1 MRAVERS
8 TRPRREAAGDV
19 KSPGNVLLIDDH
31 PVVLSGF
38 RRVVED
44 LADDLGIGQIHE
56 ATDIVS
62 GYRSFHKL
70 RPNLVV
76 SDLSFQDRDLS
87 GLSLIRRMRALEP
100 DVRILA
106 FSMHDD
112 PVVVSRALE
121 CGALGYVLKDAPTA
135 TVIEAFETVRAGR
148 GYLEHRLA
156 TSVAMLNMR
165 GHGPTLGTLNA
176 RELQIL
182 SLLSKGKSYRVIA
195 DNLSVSY
202 RTVISAC
209 SSMRQKLG
217 VRTLAELIHVAVS
230 RNKLD
235 VGT

>member
-1 MRAVERS
+1 MTALDH
-8 TRPRREAAGDV
+8 RPRNGDEPPLGPNAMT
-19 KSPGNVLLIDDH
+19 SVLIVDDH
-31 PVVLSGF
+31 PVVLGGF

-44 LADDLGIGQIHE
+44 LAADLGIETIHE

-62 GYRSFHKL
+62 GYRTFHKL
-70 RPNLVV
+70 RPAVV
-76 SDLSFQDRDLS
+76 VADLSFQDRDLS
-87 GLSLIRRMRALEP
+87 GLSLIRRMRALQP
-100 DVRILA
+100 DVRVLA

-121 CGALGYVLKDAPTA
+121 CGALGYVLKDAPT
-135 TVIEAFETVRAGR
+135 TTIVEAFKTVRAGR

-165 GHGPTLGTLNA
+165 GHGPPLGQLNA

-217 VRTLAELIHVAVS
+217 VQTLAELIHVAVS
-230 RNKLD
+230 RHKLD
-235 VGT
+235 VGI

>member
-1 MRAVERS
+1 MAIERG
-8 TRPRREAAGDV
+8 TRPRGDIRGDPTAPT
-19 KSPGNVLLIDDH
+19 SVLVVDDH

-38 RRVVED
+38 RRVLED
-44 LADDLGIGQIHE
+44 LADDLGLEKVHE

-70 RPNLVV
+70 RPGVV
-76 SDLSFQDRDLS
+76 VADLSFQDRDLS
-87 GLSLIRRMRALEP
+87 GLSLIRRMRALQP
-100 DVRILA
+100 DVRVLA

-135 TVIEAFETVRAGR
+135 TVIEAFTMVRAGR

-156 TSVAMLNMR
+156 TSVAMLTMR
-165 GHGPTLGTLNA
+165 GHGPPLGTLNA

-217 VRTLAELIHVAVS
+217 VQTLAELVHVAVS

-235 VGT
+235 LGG

>member
-1 MRAVERS
+1 MMAAARS
-8 TRPRREAAGDV
+8 PRPRSDPRGDAAAPT
-19 KSPGNVLLIDDH
+19 SVLVIDDH
-31 PVVLSGF
+31 PVVLSGL
-38 RRVVED
+38 RRVLED
-44 LADDLGIGQIHE
+44 LAADLDLDRIHE

-70 RPNLVV
+70 RPGVV
-76 SDLSFQDRDLS
+76 VADLSFQDRDLS
-87 GLSLIRRMRALEP
+87 GLSLIRRMRALQP
-100 DVRILA
+100 DVRVLA

-121 CGALGYVLKDAPTA
+121 SGALGYVLKDAPT
-135 TVIEAFETVRAGR
+135 TTIIEAFATVRAGR

-156 TSVAMLNMR
+156 TSVAMLNMQ
-165 GHGPTLGTLNA
+165 GHGPPLGTLNA

-217 VRTLAELIHVAVS
+217 VQTLAELIHVAVS

-235 VGT
+235 LGV